1 MAYLLQNTTQV
12 VSTLE
17 RTAQSIKDDVNVEFK
32 NLNTPISYDQWM
44 VLNTISKEEGLTQI
58 EISRA
63 CRKEPASICRTMK
76 VLKREGLVSLFSDL
90 SNKKSHKVKLSRK
103 GRDLVAKSSH
113 LVEKVSQKVLE
124 SLFDREL
131 NMFTSLL
138 QRIQARA

>member
-1 MAYLLQNTTQV
+1 MISGWY
-12 VSTLE
+12 
-17 RTAQSIKDDVNVEFK
+17 SILSAKK
-32 NLNTPISYDQWM
+32 KALHRLKYQ
-44 VLNTISKEEGLTQI
+44 
-58 EISRA
+58 
-63 CRKEPASICRTMK
+63 EP
-76 VLKREGLVSLFSDL
+76 LFSDL